1 MYPECSL
8 DGNVLHSHTSF
19 KNTIIY
25 WLIGDTFIIIHHF
38 SNAIQKE
45 FKRWLHHTG
54 GLIIDVID
62 KIRRL
67 KKIDTP
73 SIVNKEFLIEKDGNI
88 EIYYAPFDYVNSKA
102 KIAIVGITPGLQ
114 QMTQSFQAIKDG
126 KSLKEVKDLSSF
138 KGSMRTTLINYLDE
152 LKVNNILKIKSCESL
167 FNKDSKY
174 LHTTS
179 LVKYPVFD
187 KGKNYSGANILK
199 KKILLDFIEENFLK
213 ELKTLNKCIV
223 VPLGNTV
230 SSTIKYLNS
239 KYNLKLSCFL
249 EGFPH
254 PSGANARKNIQFD
267 KNKTSMIKL
276 LRKAR
281 WKNF

>member
-1 MYPECSL
+1 MSKYLKQIKS
-8 DGNVLHSHTSF
+8 
-19 KNTIIY
+19 
-25 WLIGDTFIIIHHF
+25 
-38 SNAIQKE
+38 
-45 FKRWLHHTG
+45 
-54 GLIIDVID
+54 
-62 KIRRL
+62 L
-67 KKIDTP
+67 KKVSKQNI
-73 SIVNKEFLIEKDGNI
+73 INNKFLINSDGNI
-88 EIYYAPFDYVNSKA
+88 KIYYAPFDYINTKA
-102 KIAIVGITPGLQ
+102 KIMIVGITPGFQ
-114 QMTQSFQAIKDG
+114 QMLQSFEVINDG

-230 SSTIKYLNS
+230 SSTIEYLNS

-249 EGFPH
+249 VGFPH

-267 KNKTSMIKL
+267 KNKMSMIKL
-276 LRKAR
+276 LKKIDEK
-281 WKNF
+281 KN